1 MSKTDEHKID
11 NQWIPCAKRMP
22 TEGVAWY
29 LVTLQKHE
37 KRWVEY
43 LYYTWAGSSYKY
55 AFQRQTGEPIDA
67 KIIAWMLKP
76 KPYQPPEEIPEEPDT
91 KSVKIGEVYQI
102 FSKDQ
107 TNLVRSINIVDPA
120 DPLMGWIPTWQQLP
134 KSKNQKILTLINGQS
149 LFGKEIRI
157 MPGYYNPD
165 NNSFTICNYQANPQ
179 FLRYDN
185 WGEIILAWMDE
196 PARPDL
202 KLLNN
207 PYFPPGNAHFDLKF
221 IPFSESLPTKNGK
234 YLLYNK
240 ENGKWDPWRI
250 DNHKALSMLNHYNR
264 YTHWALIRK
273 EK

>member
-22 TEGVAWY
+22 TEGVSWY

-76 KPYQPPEEIPEEPDT
+76 KPYQPTQEIP
-91 KSVKIGEVYQI
+91 
-102 FSKDQ
+102 
-107 TNLVRSINIVDPA
+107 
-120 DPLMGWIPTWQQLP
+120 
-134 KSKNQKILTLINGQS
+134 
-149 LFGKEIRI
+149 
-157 MPGYYNPD
+157 
-165 NNSFTICNYQANPQ
+165 
-179 FLRYDN
+179 
-185 WGEIILAWMDE
+185 
-196 PARPDL
+196 
-202 KLLNN
+202 
-207 PYFPPGNAHFDLKF
+207 FDLKF

-264 YTHWALIRK
+264 YTHWALVSE